1 MSKIRLLLTV
11 AVLGAI
17 AAGAYYGLP
26 VLLEERADPGGAEPS
41 AAEPPTP
48 PFLLGTGIVEPVAG
62 EVDVFGQIAGE
73 IEALRVREGDSVEK
87 GQVVAVLDARREAAA
102 VAAAA
107 AEAELARAELA
118 HLKAGVGQEERDEAR
133 LAAEAVEA
141 LAKYEEANVD
151 RLRRLYKTKA
161 VMLEQLERAEQE
173 LEHLNKRAESLRRRH
188 AALERGPIPEEVAAA
203 EARVALAEAQLQ
215 RAKVHY
221 QYHEVRA
228 PLSGRVAAVY
238 RHAGDAIS
246 LEQLTPIVRIID
258 TERLRIRVE
267 IDEADVPRIRPGME
281 GSFEVR
287 GVSREAGR
295 LVVRTL
301 VPQFGPKRLF
311 TPDASARV
319 DTRVLHVLCE
329 ILNPRIP
336 LHPGQ
341 RITASFP
348 VEGDG
353 AR

>member
-1 MSKIRLLLTV
+1 MSKTRLFLAV
-11 AVLGAI
+11 AVPAAL
-17 AAGAYYGLP
+17 AAGAYYALP
-26 VLLEERADPGGAEPS
+26 MLWDQRAAPGVEQP
-41 AAEPPTP
+41 AASPATP
-48 PFLLGTGIVEPVAG
+48 PVLLGTGIVEPVAG

-73 IEALRVREGDSVEK
+73 IEELRVREGDTVET

-102 VAAAA
+102 VAAAE
-107 AEAELARAELA
+107 AEAALARAELA

-133 LAAEAVEA
+133 FAVEAVEA
-141 LAKYEEANVD
+141 LARYEQANVT
-151 RLRRLYKTKA
+151 RLRALYKTKA

-173 LEHLNKRAESLRRRH
+173 LEHLTKRAESLRRRH

-203 EARVALAEAQLQ
+203 EARVALAEAQLRMAQ
-215 RAKVHY
+215 VHHR
-221 QYHEVRA
+221 YHEVRA

-246 LEQLTPIVRIID
+246 LEQLTPILRIID
-258 TERLRIRVE
+258 TDRLRVRVE

-281 GSFEVR
+281 GSFHVR
-287 GVSREAGR
+287 GVPQEAGR

-319 DTRVLHVLCE
+319 DTRVLHVLCDV
-329 ILNPRIP
+329 LDARIA
-336 LHPGQ
+336 LHSGQ

-348 VEGDG
+348 AEGDV
-353 AR
+353 AP

>member
-1 MSKIRLLLTV
+1 MSKTRLFL
-11 AVLGAI
+11 AVTILGAL
-17 AAGAYYGLP
+17 AAAAYFALP
-26 VLLEERADPGGAEPS
+26 VLWEMQAVPES
-41 AAEPPTP
+41 AQQPAAVPPVP
-48 PFLLGTGIVEPVAG
+48 PFLLGTGIVEPVDG

-73 IEALRVREGDSVEK
+73 IEELRVREGDSVEK
-87 GQVVAVLDARREAAA
+87 GEVVAVLDARREAAA

-107 AEAELARAELA
+107 AEAELAQAELA
-118 HLKAGVGQEERDEAR
+118 HLKAGVGQEEREEAR

-141 LAKYEEANVD
+141 LAKYEEANVA
-151 RLRRLYKTKA
+151 RLRALHKTKA

-173 LEHLNKRAESLRRRH
+173 LEHLTKRAESLRQRY

-203 EARVALAEAQLQ
+203 EARVALAEAQL
-215 RAKVHY
+215 RMATVHY

-228 PLSGRVAAVY
+228 PLSGQVAAVY

-281 GSFEVR
+281 GSFQVR
-287 GVSREAGR
+287 GVPREAGG

-319 DTRVLHVLCE
+319 DTRVLHVLCD
-329 ILNPRIP
+329 ILDPQIP

-341 RITASFP
+341 RITARFP
-348 VEGDG
+348 LEGEG
-353 AR
+353 AP